1 MVPRRPRRVTT
12 ANHFSQKDLT
22 YALTRQQ
29 LAAPGAQRR
38 ALHRQQLRHRRPR
51 ARLTGGR
58 HLRMQVDALPKA
70 DYNEVATDEANRV
83 TIVHR
88 GLECI
93 GAHLLLMI
101 YEGFAQDRES
111 LANIG

>member
-1 MVPRRPRRVTT
+1 
-12 ANHFSQKDLT
+12 
-22 YALTRQQ
+22 
-29 LAAPGAQRR
+29 
-38 ALHRQQLRHRRPR
+38 
-51 ARLTGGR
+51 
-58 HLRMQVDALPKA
+58 MQVDALPKA